1 MKDQEIIA
9 QNERLIEALSYK
21 DAEILRLYEKNQQL
35 KELVQYLLNEL
46 SETKDI
52 AQERFKNILYKLS

>member
-21 DAEILRLYEKNQQL
+21 DAEILRLYEKNKQL
-35 KELVQYLLNEL
+35 KEIVQYLLNEL
-46 SETKDI
+46 SETKAI
-52 AQERFKNILYKLS
+52 AQERFNTILKP

>member
-52 AQERFKNILYKLS
+52 AKEKFNSILKP